1 MQNGNDLLQY
11 GRLLLDGELH
21 IKAHEDQKTKLRY
34 AFVFDKILILVK
46 PLNIKSGDV
55 QYNYKDSHNLS
66 EYCVEQSHS
75 RRTLG
80 RDTRFKY
87 QLLLA
92 RKSGK
97 TAFTLY
103 LKSEPEREKWRKAL
117 TDAM

>member
-1 MQNGNDLLQY
+1 M
-11 GRLLLDGELH
+11 LDGELH

-46 PLNIKSGDV
+46 PLHIKTGDM
-55 QYNYKDSHNLS
+55 QYNYRDSHNLK
-66 EYCVEQSHS
+66 EYRVEQSHS

-87 QLLLA
+87 QLVLA
-92 RKSGK
+92 RKSGS

-103 LKSEPEREKWRKAL
+103 LKSDPEREKWRKAL
-117 TDAM
+117 TEAM

>member
-1 MQNGNDLLQY
+1 M
-11 GRLLLDGELH
+11 DGELH

-46 PLNIKSGDV
+46 PLHSKMGDM
-55 QYNYKDSHNLS
+55 QYTYRDSHYLAD
-66 EYCVEQSHS
+66 YRVEQSHM
-75 RRTLG
+75 RRTLV
-80 RDTRFKY
+80 RDTRFKC

-103 LKSEPEREKWRKAL
+103 LKSEPERDKWRKAL
-117 TDAM
+117 TEAMLV